1 MFAALKNL
9 SPKKR
14 LVIVGACLLV
24 VAVGLFIAFR
34 PQPTTTS
41 QPEQSIEVME
51 NVTTTKDLVAPWSP
65 VEGPFAAKVTVVE
78 FLDFQC
84 QGCGGYFPVLKQMRE
99 EFKGK
104 IKFVA
109 RQFPLVEIH
118 QYALGAAIASVC
130 AQRQNKFF
138 EYGDMLF
145 QNQQYL
151 RRSDL
156 EKYAEE
162 MKLDTA
168 AFNACL
174 DDPTAKAQVI
184 SDRKSGEL
192 IGVKF
197 TPSIYINGKLME
209 ELVSPEELRK
219 LINTELAK

>member
-1 MFAALKNL
+1 MFSTLTSL

-14 LVIVGACLLV
+14 LILIGVSILLIALGVFLFVKPKPTVNPTDTQLIVD
-24 VAVGLFIAFR
+24 
-34 PQPTTTS
+34 T
-41 QPEQSIEVME
+41 
-51 NVTTTKDLVAPWSP
+51 NVTTTTDLVPSWAP
-65 VEGPFAAKVTVVE
+65 VEGPFSAKVTVVE

-130 AQRQNKFF
+130 AERQGKFF
-138 EYGDMLF
+138 EYADTLF

-151 RRSDL
+151 RRDDL
-156 EKYAEE
+156 TKYAEE
-162 MKLDTA
+162 LKLDTNT
-168 AFNACL
+168 FNTCL

-209 ELVSPEELRK
+209 TLVSPEELRK
-219 LINTELAK
+219 LINTELSK